1 MYPYMYPADTG
12 TLHLLASTFRK
23 LMIFVNLLSVFTR
36 DTKRYGW
43 KAKFQKFIWSFTNW
57 AKLINLAY
65 KLVCQLKTTNIGQ
78 NYQSDLGI
86 YIIIKYSQLTDPIRF
101 ELRPQ
106 VRKLWFLRPP
116 RSQLHM
122 INLPYKQGYV
132 TPVPAAVVVNTY
144 EFREAE
150 DPSTK

>member
-1 MYPYMYPADTG
+1 M
-12 TLHLLASTFRK
+12 LS
-23 LMIFVNLLSVFTR
+23 NL
-36 DTKRYGW
+36 K
-43 KAKFQKFIWSFTNW
+43 NP
-57 AKLINLAY
+57 
-65 KLVCQLKTTNIGQ
+65 
-78 NYQSDLGI
+78 
-86 YIIIKYSQLTDPIRF
+86 LTDPIRF

-116 RSQLHM
+116 RLHK

-150 DPSTK
+150 DPRYARYYWRSVLDLTKLLFDEIDWFGNMYGPALPVLWKGKFLLTLMGKSVSYSFSCPLYFLEISNVLWLHVAQAVCQFLQRGQYWGHEWMI